1 MIEDNLIKL
10 EQWFLQRKKTITA
23 FSGGIDS
30 TLVLYLSKRFLGEN
44 GVGCISISPSLKRK
58 DYAFAVEFCE
68 VHDIL
73 LEVIETQELLD
84 ENYYNNPS
92 NRCYFCKNHLYM
104 SLQKLQ
110 PKYPDAVLIN
120 GVNTNDLGDY
130 RPGLKAADEHEVQS
144 PLVECDMDKAMV
156 RELAQHLGLPNWSK
170 PASPCLS
177 SRIPYGSAVTLDK
190 LAKIEKAEQL
200 INDMGFED
208 VRVRHYEEEA
218 RIEVPKENLERIVE
232 LFPEISEKVK
242 SLGFKSCVLD
252 TEGLVSGKLNRV
264 LLNNE

>member
-1 MIEDNLIKL
+1 
-10 EQWFLQRKKTITA
+10 
-23 FSGGIDS
+23 
-30 TLVLYLSKRFLGEN
+30 
-44 GVGCISISPSLKRK
+44 
-58 DYAFAVEFCE
+58 
-68 VHDIL
+68 
-73 LEVIETQELLD
+73 
-84 ENYYNNPS
+84 
-92 NRCYFCKNHLYM
+92 M

-144 PLVECDMDKAMV
+144 PLVDCVIDKAMV

-177 SRIPYGSAVTLDK
+177 SRIPYGTPVTLEK
-190 LAKIEKAEQL
+190 LAKIEAAEQL

-218 RIEVPKENLERIVE
+218 RIEVPKENLDKMEG

-242 SLGFKSCVLD
+242 SLGFESCVLD

-264 LLNNE
+264 LLTNE

>member
-30 TLVLYLSKRFLGEN
+30 TLVLYLSKMYLGKN

-58 DYAFAVEFCE
+58 DYAFAVEFCDA
-68 VHDIL
+68 HDIT

-104 SLQKLQ
+104 SLQKLNT
-110 PKYPDAVLIN
+110 KYPESVLIN

-130 RPGLKAADEHEVQS
+130 RPGIKAADEHDVQS
-144 PLVECDMDKAMV
+144 PLVDCDIDKAMV
-156 RELAQHLGLPNWSK
+156 RELAQHLDLPNWSK

-177 SRIPYGSAVTLDK
+177 SRIPYGNAVTLDK
-190 LAKIEKAEQL
+190 LAKIEAAEQL

-218 RIEVPKENLERIVE
+218 RIEVPKDKLDQMAI

-242 SLGFKSCVLD
+242 SLGFESCILD